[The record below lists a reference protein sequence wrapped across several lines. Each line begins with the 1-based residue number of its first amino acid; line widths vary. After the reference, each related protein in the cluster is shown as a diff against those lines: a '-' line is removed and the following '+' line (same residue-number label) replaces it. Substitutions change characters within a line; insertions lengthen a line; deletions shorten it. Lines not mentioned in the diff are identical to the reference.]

1 VHSLHT
7 YIRTYIHTYIYS
19 FIHTYIHTY
28 ARTHTEPPK
37 LATLNERLDKH
48 EELLHLIVSKLDS
61 LSAMSTGPSPGGG
74 GGGGGGGE
82 GEGNKGVREGG
93 RYGGVEGGRSKVA
106 SKLLSANLLA
116 GMYADVC
123 HTHTNPTTNLGPHAH
138 KHHDKVRP
146 SDCAPFAR
154 IRSLDSLRAR
164 YLEEKGLLSPTGRK
178 ARGSAGGQGS
188 QNGQHLSPEIATIL
202 VDISQ
207 GLRPQAITPNQ
218 QSPKFTSAPR
228 SPFSPQAQHQ
238 QGHSVAPLVRPSGL
252 VSQVAA
258 DSGMSAYQ

>member
-1 VHSLHT
+1 M
-7 YIRTYIHTYIYS
+7 
-19 FIHTYIHTY
+19 HTY

-82 GEGNKGVREGG
+82 GEGNKGAREGG

-154 IRSLDSLRAR
+154 S
-164 YLEEKGLLSPTGRK
+164 
-178 ARGSAGGQGS
+178 
-188 QNGQHLSPEIATIL
+188 QHLSPEIATIL

-207 GLRPQAITPNQ
+207 SLRPQAITPNQ